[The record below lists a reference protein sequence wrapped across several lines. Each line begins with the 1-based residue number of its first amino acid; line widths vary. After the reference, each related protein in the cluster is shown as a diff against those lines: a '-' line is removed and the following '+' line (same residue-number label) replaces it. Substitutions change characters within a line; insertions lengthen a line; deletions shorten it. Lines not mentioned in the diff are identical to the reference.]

1 MNMMKNLAFV
11 VSVSVFSFGLAACG
25 SKQQTPV
32 ENAGGDGSAAPAPTD
47 TRSAIEK
54 RRDAACDSL
63 GPRITTCAAVD
74 AKAAKDAGQITQA
87 QYDEITKKE
96 ILAKNTEEFVEA
108 CKAPQTPYSS
118 RQIRVLEVCQ
128 AEETECGPLM
138 ACLDNLNK
146 P

>member
-1 MNMMKNLAFV
+1 MMKNLALMGLFA
-11 VSVSVFSFGLAACG
+11 LAACG
-25 SKQQTPV
+25 SKQQPPV
-32 ENAGGDGSAAPAPTD
+32 ENAGGGDSSAPAAGPTD
-47 TRSAIEK
+47 TRTAIEK

>member
-1 MNMMKNLAFV
+1 MMKNLALCAF
-11 VSVSVFSFGLAACG
+11 VSVVPFGVAACG
-25 SKQQTPV
+25 SKQQPPV
-32 ENAGGDGSAAPAPTD
+32 ENSGGGGGGSAAGPTD
-47 TRSAIEK
+47 TRTAIEK
-54 RRDAACDSL
+54 RRDTACESL

-146 P
+146 Q

>member
-1 MNMMKNLAFV
+1 MMKNLALILG
-11 VSVSVFSFGLAACG
+11 FGIAVAGCG

-32 ENAGGDGSAAPAPTD
+32 ENSGGAGGGSAPGPTD

-54 RRDAACDSL
+54 RRDTACESL

-74 AKAAKDAGQITQA
+74 AKAAKEAGQITQA

-96 ILAKNTEEFVEA
+96 VLAKNTEEFVDA
-108 CKAPQTPYSS
+108 CKAPKTPYSS

-128 AEETECGPLM
+128 TEETECGPLI

-146 P
+146 Q